1 MKSLLS
7 QIYIKTNSIY
17 IKSQSIPTVN
27 RYVFTYTITIHNLGK
42 KILQLISR
50 YWSITNGNGKKI
62 QIYGEGIISKKP
74 YIKPGNNFHYTNVTI
89 LETPIG
95 IIEGHYI
102 IIDENNDVYHVEIP
116 IFRLAIKTYIH

>member
-7 QIYIKTNSIY
+7 QVYIKVHSMY
-17 IKSQSIPTVN
+17 VKSQSIPTIN
-27 RYVFTYTITIHNLGK
+27 RYVFAYTITIYNLGK

-50 YWSITNGNGKKI
+50 YWTITNGNGKKT
-62 QIYGEGIISKKP
+62 QMYCEGVISKKT
-74 YIKPGNNFHYTNVTI
+74 YIKPGNNFYYTSGAI

-95 IIEGHYI
+95 IMQGHYI
-102 IIDENNDVYHVEIP
+102 MIDENNHVYHVDIP

>member
-7 QIYIKTNSIY
+7 QVYIKGSSIY
-17 IKSQSIPTVN
+17 IKSQSIPTAN
-27 RYVFTYTITIHNLGK
+27 HYVFTYTITIHNLGK

-62 QIYGEGIISKKP
+62 QIYDGGIIGQKP
-74 YIKPGNNFHYTNVTI
+74 YVKPGNNFHHTNIII

-102 IIDENNDVYHVEIP
+102 ITDENNNVYHVEIP

>member
-7 QIYIKTNSIY
+7 QVYIRSHSIY
-17 IKSQSIPTVN
+17 IESQSIPTIN
-27 RYVFTYTITIHNLGK
+27 RYVFVYTITIHNIGK

-50 YWSITNGNGKKI
+50 YWTITNGNGQKT
-62 QIYGEGIISKKP
+62 QIYGEGVIGKKP
-74 YIKPGNNFHYTNVTI
+74 YIRPGNNFHYTSGAI

-95 IIEGHYI
+95 IMQGHYI
-102 IIDENNDVYHVEIP
+102 MIDEKNNVYHVDIP